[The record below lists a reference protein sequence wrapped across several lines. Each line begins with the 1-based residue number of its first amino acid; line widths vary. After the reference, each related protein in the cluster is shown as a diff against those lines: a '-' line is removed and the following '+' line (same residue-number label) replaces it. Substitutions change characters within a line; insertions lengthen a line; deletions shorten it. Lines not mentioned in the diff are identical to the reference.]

1 MDMDKFQ
8 IIFAMI
14 IYISA
19 VVVIGLYYAKRASQ
33 SSRNYLIGD
42 RSLGPWIT
50 AMAAEASDMSG
61 WLLMGLPGVAYWS
74 GLGEAFWTAL
84 GLCIGTYLNW
94 LLVAKRL
101 RIYSH
106 VAGDA
111 ITIPDFLSN
120 RFKEDKKVIM
130 TISALFILVFFSI
143 YAASCFVAVGKLFSV
158 LFEIKYIYAMIFGA
172 LFVVSYTFI
181 GGFLAESA
189 SDFMQGIVMFFAL
202 TIVLVFGISAVGGIS
217 SMVGK
222 AKAIPGFFNLFST
235 AQPKVIDGVQQI
247 ENNKPVFAKPA
258 NFNWLTIV
266 STLSWGLGYFGMPQV
281 LVKFMAINKSE
292 NVKLSRRI
300 ATVWVIIS
308 LTAAVI
314 IGISG
319 RLLYPDVFLT
329 PSSSESIFIL
339 MSTNFFIPLIAGVV
353 LAGILAATIS
363 SADSYLLIAA
373 SSISKNIYQGLFNR
387 DADDKTVLHVTRLT
401 LLGISFISML
411 IALDEN
417 SIIFRVVSFAW
428 AGFGATFGPIMLFS
442 LFWEKTTRAG
452 VIVGMVVGGTTVFIW
467 KLLLNPLGGI
477 FEIYEL
483 LPAFVLSCIVIVVV
497 SLLSKEPPE
506 EVREEFRLVKKYK
519 AAS

>member
-1 MDMDKFQ
+1 MHGHGQVPNYFCNDN
-8 IIFAMI
+8 
-14 IYISA
+14 
-19 VVVIGLYYAKRASQ
+19 LYLCCCSHRPILRKTRQ
-33 SSRNYLIGD
+33 PSSRNYLIGD

-74 GLGEAFWTAL
+74 GLGEAFWDSPWPLYRHLFKLAIGGKEIADLLPCCRGCHNYT
-84 GLCIGTYLNW
+84 GL
-94 LLVAKRL
+94 
-101 RIYSH
+101 
-106 VAGDA
+106 
-111 ITIPDFLSN
+111 
-120 RFKEDKKVIM
+120 FKNNIVEDKKVIM

-373 SSISKNIYQGLFNR
+373 PSISKNIYQGLFNR

-452 VIVGMVVGGTTVFIW
+452 VIAGMVVGSTTVFIW

-483 LPAFVLSCIVIVVV
+483 LPAFVLSCIVIVV
-497 SLLSKEPPE
+497 LAA
-506 EVREEFRLVKKYK
+506 VKRTSRGSEGRVQ
-519 AAS
+519 AS